1 MLIVDDHPLVREGTQ
16 ALVAAHPGIEV
27 VGSAANAA
35 TARRLLTECEPD
47 VMLLDI
53 RLPDATGLD
62 VARFAQA
69 VRPSTAV
76 LILTG
81 YDEVGYSRALLE
93 IGVRGYLKKTASSL
107 DIIAAILKVAAGQVV
122 IGKDVVDL
130 PEFAN
135 TEALTER
142 ELEVLRLLA
151 CGERNV
157 EVATKLGISIK
168 TVEFHVGNLLGKLGA
183 RSRVEA
189 ILLGRQRG
197 YLA

>member
-1 MLIVDDHPLVREGTQ
+1 VLIVDDHPLVREGTQ